1 MEKYISYLD
10 MKNEAELLLASRE
23 DLEKCKTKVHDI
35 SDHTINMIYADC
47 AEKVGIKPRNAF
59 EQLVKEM
66 KNIQHF

>member
-1 MEKYISYLD
+1 MDKYISYLD

-47 AEKVGIKPRNAF
+47 AEKQGIKPRNAF
-59 EQLVKEM
+59 ELLVKEM
-66 KNIQHF
+66 KNV